1 MRVDVT
7 ASNPEAGQEGTLKAE
22 IDRLKSDLIR
32 AENKIAE
39 LEASADTDP
48 LLGILNRRG
57 FEREL
62 ARSLAFM
69 ERYGTGATLIYID
82 LDGFKAVNDRHGHAA
97 GDLLLKAVAAT
108 LTAHVRAS
116 DVVARL
122 GGDEFA
128 VLMWHVDE
136 TRALAKAMELERSSS
151 MRKRRLATERF
162 RSAPA
167 PGSPRS
173 NRIPMSPRRS
183 TPLTAPCTR
192 ARRNGARR
200 ARQ

>member
-1 MRVDVT
+1 MRVDET
-7 ASNPEAGQEGTLKAE
+7 ASSPETGQEDTLKAE

-39 LEASADTDP
+39 LEASAATDP

-116 DVVARL
+116 DLVARL

-136 TRALAKAMELERSSS
+136 TRALAKAMELEAVIEHAQAPFDGGALSVGASAGIAALKPDADVAAAIDAADRA
-151 MRKRRLATERF
+151 MYARKKQ
-162 RSAPA
+162 
-167 PGSPRS
+167 
-173 NRIPMSPRRS
+173 
-183 TPLTAPCTR
+183 
-192 ARRNGARR
+192 RR
-200 ARQ
+200 ATS